1 MIVYGGELMKRYF
14 RFLGLI
20 IILLTAGYF
29 FIVYTVAPDYI
40 SKQLP
45 LIEQQ
50 AQGYINGQVKIGRI
64 NWGGGLTVEL
74 EDIEITDSAQG
85 KVAELPHTL
94 IKLEPWRAISHP
106 LAALGCIELDKPV
119 VYLTMNN
126 EKQWNMQNLLK
137 PSESD
142 ETPFYGLLK
151 LKGGSLEVTMP
162 QGQWRFGVDGSVSGH
177 ANPDFALD
185 TKIAAGSDVIE
196 LKGLV
201 TMEGKGKMSITS
213 DSVKLAPY
221 QAVVKEYTK
230 IDNFEGAVNKLR
242 LLYDNNGEK
251 IRYSGEA
258 QLASLKGT
266 IEFDGAAHS
275 IFADGIVKAADS
287 IVTIASLE
295 AGFDDEKLHFTG
307 EVDLQE
313 LDNPSGTGLITA
325 EKLTYAGFSVANLSL
340 PIALTEEEL
349 QLQQGVF
356 DYGGG
361 RITANGSYALE
372 EKLLAAD
379 VSLANVGYEV
389 LPGEVA
395 HANGTLAIKA
405 DASGENVAIEAAADT
420 FDLGWKGVKI
430 SKLALDGNLDDNGLN
445 IRHFSA
451 FSGKGT
457 LAADGT
463 IHKDG
468 TLAFKGRMAEFP
480 IDPFLDLI
488 NDKGGTGLCSTGF
501 DIGGTINAPEFSGMV
516 QLSEVRFME
525 QNIKEAHGLISLKN
539 NILGIDGFKA
549 NMEQGYHLIDGS
561 INLQGKEPVFDVTVE
576 THGVRIEPLMRIAAP
591 DVSVTGNL
599 NNIVQITGP
608 LSNPT
613 VYGEVLA
620 TDGSAMDQ
628 LYTSVAGR
636 YTYVDKALGLNDFVI
651 NAFYAKVTLD
661 GKMSADNELHFTM
674 DARNVDLAHLPID
687 TDDVALAG
695 LVNAHGQ
702 LSGTLTKP
710 FFRGDIDSDLFTING
725 ESITELKGSL
735 SSNGHDVNKLNVT
748 FKQPYKDNEVG
759 YGLYS
764 ADLNLNIPAKYMKG
778 ELMTMWGDIGGLL
791 RMCRQD
797 YDINGYM
804 QGKLD
809 INPKGIGSG
818 IDINITADNVTVHK
832 LPYHKMNFNGR
843 LQKGVLYFDDVK
855 LQEQENI
862 TDRGIIAVGGKVDFK
877 ERQYGIEIGA
887 FKANPAIVTA
897 VMKDPPEITGE
908 ADLLLQISGSFDNP
922 MGVGSLEIVNGA
934 VSGVGMDRVI
944 AMLELNND
952 NIHLSQFIASK
963 DIYSLKAEGDIPV
976 DLFRLKE
983 ERRNPNAEM
992 KIEIDMDEARLGMLP
1007 AMTPLVEWGVGDT
1020 KGKITLAGTL
1030 EQPLLY
1036 GNVKLDT
1043 GSIKLKD
1050 IDTVMED
1057 IHLDLAFDG
1066 TKVLLNDVSAKLG
1079 KGKVAAMGSYTIDV
1093 NADEAYSLKVTAADA
1108 EIESAI
1114 LKGRFNGE
1122 MEIIPQ
1128 KYRDYASQKGN
1139 KAPPERVR
1147 PLIKGNIRLDDVL
1160 LNMPTIPEL
1169 GEGSSN
1175 FGLDVAVELGP
1186 KIHMFNSYLYDI
1198 WLSGR
1203 VQAKGSTLFPVVDG
1217 IIKAEKGT
1225 VTYLRTNFKLEKA
1238 SLVWVDVGTFLPNV
1252 NLESTARFSRYNI
1265 NMRINGPV
1273 ENMDLQLTSNPP
1285 LPSNTIIRMLT
1296 LQRDNADGGNSVTGE
1311 DINNLMTAGLQMTVL
1326 GDVEMLIKQTLGLDQ
1341 FRVYTGKV
1349 RAGIGFEGLDDK
1361 NRELTEEERNQY
1373 NILVSKYLTNKFLVG
1388 YTTSF
1393 DGIDRSVFGQ
1403 YDISRHLSLTYTR
1416 SYELD
1421 NDPDDWYGLEY
1432 KVTF

>member
-29 FIVYTVAPDYI
+29 FLIHTVVPDYI

-50 AQGYINGQVKIGRI
+50 AQGYINGQVKIGHI
-64 NWGGGLTVEL
+64 NWNGGLTVE
-74 EDIEITDSAQG
+74 IENIQVTDSNEG
-85 KVAELPHTL
+85 KVADFPHML

-106 LAALGCIELDKPV
+106 MAALGCIELDRPV

-126 EKQWNMQNLLK
+126 DKQWNMQNLLK
-137 PSESD
+137 PSDSD

-151 LKGGSLEVTMP
+151 LKSGTLEVTMP
-162 QGQWRFGVDGSVSGH
+162 QGQWSFGVEGSVSGH

-185 TKIAAGSDVIE
+185 TRVTAGSDIIN

-201 TMEGKGKMSITS
+201 TMEGKGNLSIIS
-213 DSVKLAPY
+213 EKVSLAPY
-221 QAVVKEYTK
+221 KTIVKEYAY
-230 IDNFEGAVNKLR
+230 IDNFDGAVNKLR
-242 LLYDNNGEK
+242 LLYDNDGEK

-258 QLASLKGT
+258 KLDAIKGT
-266 IEFDGAAHS
+266 VEFDGADHK
-275 IFADGIVKAADS
+275 IFADGLVKAADS
-287 IVTIASLE
+287 IVTIASLN
-295 AGFDDEKLHFTG
+295 AGFDDQKLHFTG

-313 LDNPSGTGLITA
+313 IDNPTGEGLITA
-325 EKLTYAGFSVANLSL
+325 EKLSYDGFSVANLSM
-340 PIALTEEEL
+340 PVALTETEL
-349 QLQQGVF
+349 QLQQAAF
-356 DYGGG
+356 DFGGG
-361 RITANGSYALE
+361 RITANGSYAFA
-372 EKLLAAD
+372 EKVLAAD
-379 VSLANVGYEV
+379 VDLANVGYDIM
-389 LPGEVA
+389 PGEKAV
-395 HANGTLAIKA
+395 ANGVVAVKA
-405 DASGENVAIEAAADT
+405 DASGDEIAVDAAADT
-420 FDLGWKGVKI
+420 FDLSWKGVQI
-430 SKLALDGNLDDNGLN
+430 SKLALDGTLNSSGLT
-445 IRHFSA
+445 IKHFSA

-463 IHKDG
+463 ISKDG
-468 TLAFKGRMAEFP
+468 TLALKGRMAEFP
-480 IDPFLDLI
+480 IDPFLALI

-501 DIGGTINAPEFSGMV
+501 NIGGTIDAPEFSGMV
-516 QLSEVRFME
+516 QLSDVHFME
-525 QNIKEAHGLISLKN
+525 QNIKEAHGLISMKHN
-539 NILGIDGFKA
+539 VLGINGFRA
-549 NMEQGYHLIDGS
+549 NMEQGYHIIDGT
-561 INLQGKEPVFDVTVE
+561 INLQDKEPVLDVAVE

-599 NNIVQITGP
+599 DNIVQITGP
-608 LSNPT
+608 VSNPQ

-620 TDGSAMDQ
+620 TDGSALDQ

-636 YTYVDKALGLNDFVI
+636 YTYVDKSLGLMDFVI

-661 GKMSADNELHFTM
+661 GTMTADHKLDFTM
-674 DARNVDLAHLPID
+674 DAYNVDLAHLPID

-695 LVNAHGQ
+695 LVNAHGK
-702 LSGTLTKP
+702 LDGTLTKP

-725 ESITELKGSL
+725 EAITELQGRL
-735 SSNGHDVNKLNVT
+735 SSNGQDVNKLNVT

-855 LQEQENI
+855 LQEQENV

-877 ERQYGIEIGA
+877 AREYGMEIGA

-908 ADLLLQISGSFDNP
+908 ADLLLQLAGSFDQP
-922 MGVGSLEIVNGA
+922 TGVGSLEIVNGA

-1043 GSIKLKD
+1043 GSVKLKD
-1050 IDTVMED
+1050 LDTVMED

-1066 TKVLLNDVSAKLG
+1066 TKVLLNDVSTKLG
-1079 KGKVAAMGSYTIDV
+1079 KGKLSAMGSYTIDV

-1108 EIESAI
+1108 ELESAI

-1122 MEIIPQ
+1122 IEIVPQ
-1128 KYRDYASQKGN
+1128 KYRDYASQEGN
-1139 KAPPERVR
+1139 EAPPERVR
-1147 PLIKGNIRLDDVL
+1147 PLIRGNMRLDDVL
-1160 LNMPTIPEL
+1160 LNMPTVPEL

-1175 FGLDVAVELGP
+1175 FGLDVSVELGP

-1217 IIKAEKGT
+1217 VIKAEKGT

-1265 NMRINGPV
+1265 GMRISGPV

-1296 LQRDNADGGNSVTGE
+1296 LQRDNAEGGNSVTGE

-1361 NRELTEEERNQY
+1361 NRELTDEERNQY
-1373 NILVSKYLTNKFLVG
+1373 NILVSKYLTSKFLIG

-1403 YDISRHLSLTYTR
+1403 YDISRHLSLSYTR

>member
-1 MIVYGGELMKRYF
+1 MKRYF

-20 IILLTAGYF
+20 IIFLAAGYF
-29 FIVYTVAPDYI
+29 FLVYTVAPDYI

-50 AQGYINGQVKIGRI
+50 AQSYINGQVKIGRI
-64 NWGGGLTVEL
+64 NWSGGLTVEL
-74 EDIEITDSAQG
+74 ENIEVTDSAQG

-94 IKLEPWRAISHP
+94 VKLEPWRAISHP
-106 LAALGCIELDKPV
+106 LAVIGCIELDKPT
-119 VYLTMNN
+119 VYLTMN
-126 EKQWNMQNLLK
+126 EQKQWNMQNLLK
-137 PSESD
+137 PSDSD

-151 LKGGSLEVTMP
+151 LKNGNLEVEMP
-162 QGQWRFGVDGSVSGH
+162 QGKWSFGVEGSVSGH

-185 TKIAAGSDVIE
+185 TRIIAGDDSIA

-201 TMEGKGKMSITS
+201 TMEGKGNLSITS
-213 DSVKLAPY
+213 DRVSLAPY
-221 QAVVKEYTK
+221 KSVVKDYTK
-230 IDNFEGAVNKLR
+230 IDNLEGAINKLR
-242 LLYDNNGEK
+242 MLYDNDGEK
-251 IRYSGEA
+251 VRYSGEG
-258 QLASLKGT
+258 QLAALQGT
-266 IEFDGAAHS
+266 VDFDGQTHR
-275 IFADGIVKAADS
+275 IFADGAVKAADS
-287 IVTIASLE
+287 IVTVASIE
-295 AGFDDEKLHFTG
+295 AGFDDERLHFTG
-307 EVDLQE
+307 EVNLQE
-313 LDNPSGTGLITA
+313 LANPTGTGLVTA
-325 EKLTYAGFSVANLSL
+325 EKLAYAGFSVANISL
-340 PIALTEEEL
+340 PIALTKEEL

-356 DYGGG
+356 EYGGG
-361 RITANGSYALE
+361 NVTANAAYVLAN
-372 EKLLAAD
+372 KLLAAD
-379 VSLANVGYEV
+379 VNLDNVGYEIV
-389 LPGEVA
+389 PGEKA
-395 HANGTLAIKA
+395 FANGSIAIKA
-405 DASGENVAIEAAADT
+405 DASGEAIAIDAAADT
-420 FDLGWKGVKI
+420 FDLGWKGVQI
-430 SKLALDGNLDDNGLN
+430 SKLAFDGSLDDGKLN
-445 IRHFSA
+445 VRHFSA

-463 IHKDG
+463 IDRDG
-468 TLAFKGRMAEFP
+468 ALDLKGRMAEFP
-480 IDPFLDLI
+480 IDPILALLH
-488 NDKGGTGLCSTGF
+488 DKGGTGLCSTGF
-501 DIGGTINAPEFSGMV
+501 ALEGTIYAPEFSGMV
-516 QLSEVRFME
+516 QLSDVHFME
-525 QNIKEAHGLISLKN
+525 QNIKEAHGLISMKQ
-539 NILGIDGFKA
+539 NILGIKGFKA
-549 NMEQGYHLIDGS
+549 NMEQGYHLIDGT
-561 INLQGKEPVFDVTVE
+561 INLQGKEPVLDVAVE
-576 THGVRIEPLMRIAAP
+576 THGVRIEPLMRVVAP

-599 NNIVQITGP
+599 DNIVQITGA
-608 LSNPT
+608 LSNPQ

-661 GKMSADNELHFTM
+661 GKMSADNELHFIM
-674 DARNVDLAHLPID
+674 DAHNVDLAHLPID
-687 TDDVALAG
+687 TDDVALTG
-695 LVNAHGQ
+695 LINAHGQ
-702 LSGTLTKP
+702 LGGTLTKP
-710 FFRGDIDSDLFTING
+710 LFRGDIDSDLFTING
-725 ESITELKGSL
+725 EAITELKGSL
-735 SSNGHDVNKLNVT
+735 SSNGQDVNKLNVT

-804 QGKLD
+804 QGKLN

-818 IDINITADNVTVHK
+818 IDIDITADNVTVHK

-843 LQKGVLYFDDVK
+843 LHKGVLYFDNVK
-855 LQEQENI
+855 LQEQENV
-862 TDRGIIAVGGKVDFK
+862 TDRGIIAVGGQVDFRNK
-877 ERQYGIEIGA
+877 QYGIEIGA

-908 ADLLLQISGSFDNP
+908 ADMLLQVGGSFDKP

-1066 TKVLLNDVSAKLG
+1066 TKVLLNDVSTKLG
-1079 KGKVAAMGSYTIDV
+1079 KGKLSAMGSYTIDV

-1108 EIESAI
+1108 EIESTV
-1114 LKGRFNGE
+1114 LKGKFNGE
-1122 MEIIPQ
+1122 MEIVPQ
-1128 KYRDYASQKGN
+1128 KYRDYASQEGN
-1139 KAPPERVR
+1139 KEPPERVR
-1147 PLIKGNIRLDDVL
+1147 PLIRGNMRLDDVL

-1175 FGLDVAVELGP
+1175 FGLDVSVELGP

-1198 WLSGR
+1198 WLSGH
-1203 VQAKGSTLFPVVDG
+1203 VHAKGSTLFPVVDG

-1311 DINNLMTAGLQMTVL
+1311 DLNNLMTAGLQMTVL

-1361 NRELTEEERNQY
+1361 NRELTDEERNQY
-1373 NILVSKYLTNKFLVG
+1373 NILISKYLTNKFLVG

-1403 YDISRHLSLTYTR
+1403 YDISRHLSLSYTR

-1421 NDPDDWYGLEY
+1421 SDPDDWYGLEY